1 MTTTA
6 KCLVEASHAANAQ
19 TTIYPAPAGT
29 RTIIDRF
36 SGYGTAAA
44 TLTVNIVASGG
55 AAAAT
60 NVVEDKTFAIGD
72 EWAFPNVVGQVLNP
86 GDFISVI
93 STVAAAIVVRVSG
106 REVS

>member
-6 KCLVEASHAANAQ
+6 KCLFEAAHAANAQ
-19 TTIYPAPAGT
+19 TTIYTAPPGT

-44 TLTVNIVASGG
+44 TLTANIVASGG

-86 GDFISVI
+86 GDFISI
-93 STVAAAIVVRVSG
+93 IASAAASIVVRVSG
-106 REVS
+106 REVN